1 VEEAIE
7 GVDILLDNRGP
18 QVQVVRVEVQNL
30 HPFRDDDDD
39 DDDDDDSAATTTKPA
54 WSAH

>member
-1 VEEAIE
+1 VVEAIE

-18 QVQVVRVEVQNL
+18 QVPVVWVEVQNL
-30 HPFRDDDDD
+30 HPFRDDA
-39 DDDDDDSAATTTKPA
+39 DDDSAATTTKPA

>member
-18 QVQVVRVEVQNL
+18 QVPVVRVEVQNL

-39 DDDDDDSAATTTKPA
+39 DDDDSAATTTKPA

>member
-18 QVQVVRVEVQNL
+18 QVPVVRVEVQNL

-39 DDDDDDSAATTTKPA
+39 DDSAATTTKPA